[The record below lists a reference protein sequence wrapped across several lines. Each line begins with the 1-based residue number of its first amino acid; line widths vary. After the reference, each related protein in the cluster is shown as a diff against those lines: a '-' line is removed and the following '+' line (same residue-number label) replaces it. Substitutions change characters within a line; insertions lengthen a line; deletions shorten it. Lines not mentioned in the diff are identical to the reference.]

1 MFQGGGDGVF
11 LMQPPIGLLHSLCL
25 HPEQRLLRGSGGRC
39 SVIPYQNEREH
50 NSSSRDGSS
59 KGLEGGKKWTLRAH
73 SLRKELHFYLKGSRE
88 PLKSFKEQ
96 IEGRL
101 GGAVG

>member
-1 MFQGGGDGVF
+1 MLCFSCSH
-11 LMQPPIGLLHSLCL
+11 LPSLCL
-25 HPEQRLLRGSGGRC
+25 HPEQRLLPGSGRC

-59 KGLEGGKKWTLRAH
+59 KGLEGGKKQTLRAH

-101 GGAVG
+101 GGAVP